1 MLRIYDQNY
10 ILSDLTFKSHCF
22 FWSVSFNKYLFSLSL
37 SLLFFLHDNH
47 LMDLHATQE
56 LATNISFLSHANFSS
71 LIWIVFQT
79 PVIQWALNV
88 PLIVVSHACWY
99 YARRC
104 LSSSSYSSSLFSSSS
119 AFFSHLQGKH
129 SRSSSSWSLFV
140 FAGCRSSLYDATL
153 RCSLIALPDHTTRSI
168 NPTRRCAWSASNK
181 QFLRS
186 EFYKCSISSH
196 DISHFCATGDIVG
209 CLIRISDPWNSWL
222 LYTLGIPDTSWELR
236 ILSYRV

>member
-1 MLRIYDQNY
+1 MLRIYDQSY

-37 SLLFFLHDNH
+37 SLPLFLFFFLHDNH

-119 AFFSHLQGKH
+119 AFFSHIQGK
-129 SRSSSSWSLFV
+129 SIREAALLGASLSSPGVGRHYMMPRCVVRWSH
-140 FAGCRSSLYDATL
+140 YQIT
-153 RCSLIALPDHTTRSI
+153 LPDRSI
-168 NPTRRCAWSASNK
+168 PLGGALDPHQTSNSLDRNFTSV
-181 QFLRS
+181 QFHRTTS
-186 EFYKCSISSH
+186 HISLQA
-196 DISHFCATGDIVG
+196 I
-209 CLIRISDPWNSWL
+209 
-222 LYTLGIPDTSWELR
+222 
-236 ILSYRV
+236 